1 MKIGMGELIVILLIA
16 IVIFGSGRIV
26 KLGEDVGKS
35 IRSFRKGLN
44 TDEAKDAPETK
55 AKKKK

>member
-1 MKIGMGELIVILLIA
+1 MKIGMGELVIILLIA

-44 TDEAKDAPETK
+44 TDEDKPK
-55 AKKKK
+55 SKKKK

>member
-1 MKIGMGELIVILLIA
+1 MGELVVILLIA

-44 TDEAKDAPETK
+44 TDEKKETPKTK
-55 AKKKK
+55 AKKK